1 MTTTRG
7 CSVGIAVITLVL
19 GLLLSAP
26 AAQAT
31 VYYWSGTD
39 GAWDT
44 SAADNWSLATDGS
57 LPFSWPG
64 AGDADFYLNGQSS
77 TTITVNNTQTVDNIT
92 FDGGGYTVTG
102 GGLYLNVGNIVVNQ
116 NATINSAISGS
127 SGLIV
132 SGGGMLTLGG
142 VNTYTGAMQI
152 TAGTLQIGVLPG
164 ARAFVTGAL
173 PVVHYT
179 FNGQVGTSP
188 SGTNLPDSSGNGT
201 DLYVRDSGA
210 VFVPGNFGQT
220 AVNANGAFMYSPA
233 SQTAP
238 ALQNLTAWTNS
249 IWINIPSANAG
260 NNQGIMS
267 TRWPDNNG
275 FELSYQPGT
284 GIYLAVSDGSS
295 WVGYGYIPETIPSD
309 SWQMIT
315 TTVSSAGLNLY
326 VNGVLIGTE
335 ADLTQGSAWNYGTP
349 LFMNPDSYLSFGYGQ
364 SVPGNLS
371 APVQEF
377 NLFDTVL
384 TQTQVLQLYDGQ
396 AGTVGALPV
405 TDVQMAAGVLD
416 LNGVT
421 TTVAS
426 LMTSTAAAA
435 SSPIAA
441 PRRLPSC

>member
-57 LPFSWPG
+57 SPFSWPG

-142 VNTYTGAMQI
+142 VNTYTGATQI

-164 ARAFVTGAL
+164 ARA
-173 PVVHYT
+173 
-179 FNGQVGTSP
+179 S
-188 SGTNLPDSSGNGT
+188 
-201 DLYVRDSGA
+201 
-210 VFVPGNFGQT
+210 
-220 AVNANGAFMYSPA
+220 
-233 SQTAP
+233 
-238 ALQNLTAWTNS
+238 
-249 IWINIPSANAG
+249 
-260 NNQGIMS
+260 
-267 TRWPDNNG
+267 
-275 FELSYQPGT
+275 
-284 GIYLAVSDGSS
+284 
-295 WVGYGYIPETIPSD
+295 
-309 SWQMIT
+309 
-315 TTVSSAGLNLY
+315 
-326 VNGVLIGTE
+326 
-335 ADLTQGSAWNYGTP
+335 
-349 LFMNPDSYLSFGYGQ
+349 
-364 SVPGNLS
+364 
-371 APVQEF
+371 
-377 NLFDTVL
+377 
-384 TQTQVLQLYDGQ
+384 
-396 AGTVGALPV
+396 
-405 TDVQMAAGVLD
+405 
-416 LNGVT
+416 
-421 TTVAS
+421 
-426 LMTSTAAAA
+426 
-435 SSPIAA
+435 
-441 PRRLPSC
+441 